1 MIRLLFCCLLLISLS
16 SQKALADTFIV
27 TSTLSTGEGS
37 LRDALEKAAANGT
50 ATPDLIIFNIT
61 RARELIIQI
70 PINNPL
76 PALSGNLT
84 IDGTAQPGAVL
95 GASQAKVGVSI
106 EGIYTGTNP
115 LFLFDARTARNV
127 KIYGLFLKGN
137 VVGGLGRPS
146 QFYGIW
152 LQGSNNITI
161 GEPGK
166 GNVISGWATAIYD
179 EYDARFGKSSAV
191 TISSNIFGLDTDGV
205 SVLFGGRNGGSA
217 PNNISINFKG
227 NSNNFLIGGTT
238 EAHGNLFNSTD
249 TDIKL
254 TGELQN
260 DYLTTISYNKFG
272 IDINGDNLQGVS
284 ITAIS
289 VSNINALP
297 NYIGLVAN
305 PVITNNY
312 IGGLV
317 RTTGILCN
325 DLQTHFLIA
334 DNILGYEDRTGS
346 PGRGIAYGQGIRINN
361 SFQSTIKNNTIRY
374 WLQGAIV
381 MDATY
386 SMRITDNS
394 TYCNKKRAIELR
406 NWNVLSPPQRLQ
418 PYAYIN
424 RIDPLRGV
432 IAGKS
437 LPNNIIEIFQNE
449 ICETCEG
456 KTYLGN
462 VTSDNNGDWTY
473 TGTFTGESIS
483 ATATEIFFA
492 TSEYSMPKID
502 TSALVINPVTCAGGY
517 GGICGLKIVSGTKWR
532 WEDENGGIVGY
543 DTCLK
548 LMPAGNYYLKLSIGT
563 SCEEK
568 FRFTIPDVSPTIDI
582 SSVSITAARCGAA
595 NGGVCGLRVR
605 NGVSM
610 RWEDES
616 GNVISTNLCMNN
628 ARPGRYRLRL
638 EGQQSCIVYSP
649 LFDVPNKVPRI
660 DASNA
665 TVIHPSCGK
674 NNGSITGIR
683 LSDMEFSTR
692 GWYNEF
698 GVLVSSAV
706 DLQNA
711 GPGKYKLI
719 VKDNSGLCG
728 DSTIFY
734 TLNVVPPP
742 AMNTATAQVKDASCG
757 QSNGNITGI
766 TFNNIVGAINYWWI
780 DQAGNTVATTVDLL
794 NVAPGTYRLKA
805 RDNSPCDTLYSPV
818 YTIADKG
825 SVTLDSS
832 ALLIS
837 PTGCNKTTGSI
848 KGMKI
853 TGATTLEWRNVAT
866 GAIVSNVA
874 DVSAMP
880 VGSYQ
885 LTAINTTYNCTV
897 KSGVYVIPQTAPMP
911 IQVLADST
919 KQATCGLNNGS
930 IRLVQFS
937 TNQSLFNFRWLKDS
951 ISLVGTGL
959 TLANLSPGTYHCI
972 VTDTNGCE
980 AAIYKKT
987 IAAMPL
993 PALNEVG
1000 AAVFPDT
1007 CQFKT
1012 GRITGL
1018 LATSDVA
1025 GLQYTWFTAA
1035 GQEAGRTP
1043 QLSNLAAGD
1052 YYLIITDGRGCTI
1065 RSKSYTVPSVTATL
1079 PAPRYNNLINI
1090 ARGSDA
1096 KLTPLD
1102 PRPGTFEL
1110 HDRITGQLLTTNTTG
1125 NFTVANITADR
1136 ELYVSYRNGPCASGQ
1151 AIINIKVFDET
1162 RLTIPNAFSPNND
1175 GINDAFRI
1183 QVQGYF
1189 KLNYLKIYNR
1199 YGQQVHEVRDLNLP
1213 WDGRRNG
1220 NPLPVGT
1227 YYWVLEGIDMHNKLL
1242 IRNGSITL
1250 IR

>member
-1 MIRLLFCCLLLISLS
+1 MIRLLFCCLLIISLS
-16 SQKALADTFIV
+16 SQKVLADTFIV
-27 TSTLSTGEGS
+27 TSTLSAGPGS

-50 ATPDLIIFNIT
+50 TTPDLIIFNIT

-70 PINNPL
+70 PVNNPL
-76 PALSGNLT
+76 PPLSGNLT
-84 IDGTAQPGAVL
+84 IDGTTQPGAVL
-95 GASQAKVGVSI
+95 GASEAKLGVGI

-115 LFLFDARTARNV
+115 LYLFDARAVRNL
-127 KIYGLFLKGN
+127 KIYGLFIKGN
-137 VVGGLGRPS
+137 VGPIRPS

-179 EYDARFGKSSAV
+179 EYDPRFGKSSSV
-191 TISSNIFGLDTDGV
+191 TISSNIFGLETDGV
-205 SVLFGGRNGGSA
+205 STTFGGRNGGSTS
-217 PNNISINFKG
+217 NNISINFKG
-227 NSNNFLIGGTT
+227 NSNNFLVGGTT
-238 EAHGNLFNSTD
+238 EAHGNLFNSSD
-249 TDIKL
+249 TDISV

-260 DYLTTISYNKFG
+260 DALTTISHNKFG
-272 IDINGDNLQGVS
+272 IDINGDNLQVTS
-284 ITAIS
+284 IRAIS
-289 VSNINALP
+289 VSKINALP
-297 NYIGLVAN
+297 NFIGLISN

-312 IGGLV
+312 IGGQT

-346 PGRGIAYGQGIRINN
+346 PGRGISYGQGIRINN
-361 SFQSTIKNNTIRY
+361 SFQSTIKNNIIRY
-374 WLQGAIV
+374 WTSGAII

-386 SMRITDNS
+386 SIRITDNS

-406 NWNVLSPPQRLQ
+406 NWAGANSPPLRKE

-424 RIDPLRGV
+424 RIDPLRGI

-437 LPNNIIEIFQNE
+437 LPNDIIEIFQNE
-449 ICETCEG
+449 NCETCEG

-462 VTSDNNGDWTY
+462 VNADASGNWIYNGA
-473 TGTFTGESIS
+473 FTGENIS
-483 ATATEIFFA
+483 ATATEMFFA

-502 TSALVINPVTCAGGY
+502 TVGMTISPVTCAGGY
-517 GGICGLKIVSGTKWR
+517 GAICGYKILSGTKWH
-532 WEDENGGIVGY
+532 WENEAGATIGY
-543 DTCLK
+543 DTCLR
-548 LMPAGNYYLKLSIGT
+548 LVPAGNYFLKLSVGT
-563 SCEEK
+563 SCEETFK
-568 FRFTIPDVSPTIDI
+568 FTIPDVSPTIDV
-582 SSVSITAARCGAA
+582 STVSITPARCGAA

-638 EGQQSCIVYSP
+638 EGQQSCFVYSP

-660 DASNA
+660 DASAANI
-665 TVIHPSCGK
+665 THPSCGK

-683 LSDMEFSTR
+683 LSDMDFATR
-692 GWYNEF
+692 GWYNQL
-698 GVLVSSAV
+698 GVLVSTAI

-711 GPGKYKLI
+711 GPGNYKLV

-728 DSTIFY
+728 DSTVFY
-734 TLNVVPPP
+734 TLNIVPPP
-742 AMNTATAQVKDASCG
+742 AMNTASAQVNNATCG
-757 QSNGNITGI
+757 QTNGSITGI
-766 TFNNIVGAINYWWI
+766 TFNNTVGAIRYWWVN
-780 DQAGNTVATTVDLL
+780 QSGNTVATTIDLL
-794 NVAPGTYRLKA
+794 NAAPGTYRLKA
-805 RDNSPCDTLYSPV
+805 RDNSPCDTLFSPA
-818 YTIADKG
+818 YTISDRG
-825 SVTLDSS
+825 SVTLDPG
-832 ALLIS
+832 ALVIS

-848 KGMKI
+848 RGMKI

-866 GAIVSNVA
+866 GVVVSNTA
-874 DVSAMP
+874 DVTAMP
-880 VGSYQ
+880 AGSYQ

-897 KSGVYVIPQTAPMP
+897 KSSVYVIPQAAPMS
-911 IQVLADST
+911 IEVLADST

-937 TNQSLFNFRWLKDS
+937 ADQSLFSFRWLKDS
-951 ISLVGTGL
+951 TLPVGTGL
-959 TLANLSPGTYHCI
+959 SIANLSPATYYCI
-972 VTDTNGCE
+972 ATDTNGCE
-980 AAIYKKT
+980 ASIYKRT

-993 PALNEVG
+993 PALNEAT
-1000 AAVFPDT
+1000 AAVLADT

-1012 GRITGL
+1012 GRITGII
-1018 LATSDVA
+1018 ATSDVA

-1035 GQEAGRTP
+1035 GQEAGRTL
-1043 QLSNLAAGD
+1043 QLTNLAAGD
-1052 YYLIITDGRGCTI
+1052 YYLVITDARGCAA
-1065 RSKSYTVPSVTATL
+1065 RSRNYTVPAVTTSL
-1079 PAPRYNNLINI
+1079 PAPRYNNIINI
-1090 ARGSDA
+1090 ARGSNA
-1096 KLTPLD
+1096 QLSPLD
-1102 PRPGTFEL
+1102 SRTGTFEL
-1110 HDRITGQLLTTNTTG
+1110 HDRITGQLLATNTTG
-1125 NFTVANITADR
+1125 NFTLANVSADR
-1136 ELYVSYRNGPCASGQ
+1136 EVYVSYTNGPCSSGQ

-1175 GINDAFRI
+1175 GVNDAFRI
-1183 QVQGYF
+1183 TVQGYF

-1199 YGQQVHEVRDLNLP
+1199 YGQKVYEGRDLNLP

-1220 NPLPVGT
+1220 NHLPVGT
-1227 YYWVLEGIDMHNKLL
+1227 YYWVIEGIDMHSKLL
-1242 IRNGSITL
+1242 LRTGSITL